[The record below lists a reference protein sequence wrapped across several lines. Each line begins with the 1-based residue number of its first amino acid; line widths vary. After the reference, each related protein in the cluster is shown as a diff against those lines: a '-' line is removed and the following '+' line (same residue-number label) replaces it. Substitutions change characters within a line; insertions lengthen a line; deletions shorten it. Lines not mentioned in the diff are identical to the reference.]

1 MPWVLPFYRNKSKS
15 CLYLN
20 EACGNNNE
28 WVESTLFIQ
37 QPTSATMEM
46 SPTNKA
52 SNAITSATTATQN
65 IYKIKSKRNV
75 FNTHK
80 WQQAPKQVTSTQAPK
95 WQWYRK
101 ISVPRTNTRHNEHH
115 NSNHDI
121 YEIKTR
127 TSKTIFTTH
136 KRPQEA
142 ITNKHNG
149 TRRSDCQEPTQGIM
163 IIKQEINDFIK
174 KYIVSIILLLYTI
187 ASMALFCLIDFRLEI
202 VKLY

>member
-1 MPWVLPFYRNKSKS
+1 VPQWRCHPLTRHQMLSQAPQQQHKTSTKSRARGMFSIHTSDNK
-15 CLYLN
+15 
-20 EACGNNNE
+20 
-28 WVESTLFIQ
+28 
-37 QPTSATMEM
+37 
-46 SPTNKA
+46 
-52 SNAITSATTATQN
+52 
-65 IYKIKSKRNV
+65 R
-75 FNTHK
+75 
-80 WQQAPKQVTSTQAPK
+80 PKQVTSTQAPK